1 MYTEKKLKELF
12 KTKKNKEG
20 LMRFIKSN
28 AEAFSPFLHLSLKN
42 TPEAWRASWLIGHAM
57 TTNDY
62 RVQGAVDSLIET
74 LPSLKE
80 GHQRQTILIL
90 LQMQLDDEQEGKLF
104 DACLNIWENIKLIP
118 STRITAMKF
127 ILSLVN
133 KFPELKDEIK
143 LWIQER
149 YTESLSPGIK
159 HSLNKQ
165 IHNILES

>member
-1 MYTEKKLKELF
+1 MYTEEKLKELF
-12 KTKKNKEG
+12 ETRKSKEG

-28 AEAFSPFLHLSLKN
+28 TEAFSPLLQLSLKN

-57 TTNDY
+57 TTNDT
-62 RVQGAVDSLIET
+62 RVQGAIDSLIEA

-80 GHQRQTILIL
+80 GHQRQTIIIL
-90 LQMQLDDEQEGKLF
+90 LKMQLDDEQEGKLF
-104 DACLNIWENIKLIP
+104 DICLNIWENIKLIP

-127 ILSLVN
+127 ILSIVD
-133 KFPELKDEIK
+133 KFTELKDEIK
-143 LWIQER
+143 LWTQEQ

-165 IHNILES
+165 IHKILES